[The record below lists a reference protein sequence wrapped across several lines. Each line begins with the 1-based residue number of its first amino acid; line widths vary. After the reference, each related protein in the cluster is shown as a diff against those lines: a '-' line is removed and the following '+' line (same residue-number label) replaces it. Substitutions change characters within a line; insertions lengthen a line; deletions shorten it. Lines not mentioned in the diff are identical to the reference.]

1 MQEISFSRLKAY
13 GETDKDLTSLIKQ
26 LYIEDEGCEKMSDEK
41 IRDTFKYL
49 NDHPEMGTF
58 LLFYAGDELAGYA
71 LLINFWS
78 NEYGGIVVHV
88 DELYVKE
95 KYRSQGI
102 AHQFF
107 AYMSETCDPH
117 CVALFLEVTPNN
129 KRAKKLYREIGFS
142 ETGRSHLIW
151 HMKRP

>member
-1 MQEISFSRLKAY
+1 VQEISFCRLKATEVS
-13 GETDKDLTSLIKQ
+13 ETELPDLIKQ
-26 LYIEDEGCEKMSDEK
+26 LYTEDEGCEKMSDEK
-41 IRDTFKYL
+41 IRETFDYL
-49 NDHPEMGTF
+49 NDHPEMGSF
-58 LLFYAGDELAGYA
+58 LLFYSGDELAGYA

-95 KYRSQGI
+95 QFRNKGI
-102 AHQFF
+102 AHKFF
-107 AYMSETCDPH
+107 RYLSETGYNH

-129 KRAKKLYREIGFS
+129 KRAKKLYNSIGFR

-151 HMKRP
+151 HL